1 MQVCFR
7 DLERE
12 RDMQAPIGRILT
24 AMVTPFAADGSID
37 LDEAVRLAEHLIA
50 NDSEGLVV
58 HGTTGEASTLT
69 DEEKL
74 ALTEAVAGAVGDRV
88 PVISGTGSNDTAH
101 SAHLTK
107 QAARFAGVAGFLA
120 VTPYYN
126 KPPIAGIE
134 AHTRA
139 IADAAGDLPI
149 VLYNI
154 PQRVVLHLSPADID
168 RLAGIDTV
176 IAVKQ
181 AVTDL
186 DEARQ
191 IVEAGKLALYAG
203 NDDLVLPFALL
214 GGSGGICVA
223 SHIVGAEM
231 TAEQAAADAGDAD
244 EATRLDDALQS
255 AYSALSCAVNP
266 IPVKTAM
273 ELLGFNVG
281 DLRLPLV
288 NATDDERATVRAELV
303 ARGLI
308 S

>member
-1 MQVCFR
+1 
-7 DLERE
+7 
-12 RDMQAPIGRILT
+12 MQAPFGRILT

-37 LDEAVRLAEHLIA
+37 LDEAVRLAEHLIEHG
-50 NDSEGLVV
+50 SEGLVV

-69 DEEKL
+69 DDEKL
-74 ALTEAVAGAVGDRV
+74 ALTEAVAGAVGERV

-101 SAHLTK
+101 SVHLTK
-107 QAARFAGVAGFLA
+107 QAARFEGVAGFLA

-154 PQRVVLHLSPADID
+154 PQRVILHLSPADID
-168 RLAGIDTV
+168 RLAQIDTV

-191 IVEAGKLALYAG
+191 IVEAGRLALYAG

-214 GGSGGICVA
+214 GGVGGVCVA
-223 SHIVGAEM
+223 SHVTGREM
-231 TAEQAAADAGDAD
+231 LAMQAAADVGDEEQARAIDAD
-244 EATRLDDALQS
+244 LTPLYE
-255 AYSALSCAVNP
+255 ALSVTVNP

-288 NATDDERATVRAELV
+288 NATDAERDVVRAGLA

-308 S
+308 G

>member
-1 MQVCFR
+1 
-7 DLERE
+7 
-12 RDMQAPIGRILT
+12 MQAPFGRILT

-37 LDEAVRLAEHLIA
+37 LDEAVRLAEHLIEHG
-50 NDSEGLVV
+50 SEGLVV

-69 DEEKL
+69 DDEKL
-74 ALTEAVAGAVGDRV
+74 ALTEAVAGAVGERV

-107 QAARFAGVAGFLA
+107 QAARFDGVAGFLA

-168 RLAGIDTV
+168 RLAQIDTV

-191 IVEAGKLALYAG
+191 IVEAGRLALYAG

-214 GGSGGICVA
+214 GGVGGICVA
-223 SHIVGAEM
+223 SHVAGREM
-231 TAEQAAADAGDAD
+231 LAMQAAADVGDEEQARAIDAD
-244 EATRLDDALQS
+244 LTPLYE
-255 AYSALSCAVNP
+255 ALSVTVNP

-288 NATDDERATVRAELV
+288 NATDAERDVVRAGLA

-308 S
+308 G

>member
-1 MQVCFR
+1 M
-7 DLERE
+7 
-12 RDMQAPIGRILT
+12 
-24 AMVTPFAADGSID
+24 
-37 LDEAVRLAEHLIA
+37 
-50 NDSEGLVV
+50 V

-69 DEEKL
+69 DDEKL
-74 ALTEAVAGAVGDRV
+74 ALTEAVAGAVGERV

-101 SAHLTK
+101 SVHLTK
-107 QAARFAGVAGFLA
+107 QAARFEGVAGFLA

-154 PQRVVLHLSPADID
+154 PQRVILHLSPADID
-168 RLAGIDTV
+168 RLAQIDTV

-191 IVEAGKLALYAG
+191 IVEAGRLALYAG

-214 GGSGGICVA
+214 GGVGGICVA
-223 SHIVGAEM
+223 SHVAGREM
-231 TAEQAAADAGDAD
+231 LAMQAAADVGDEEQARAIDAD
-244 EATRLDDALQS
+244 LTPLYE
-255 AYSALSCAVNP
+255 ALSVTVNP

-288 NATDDERATVRAELV
+288 NATDAERDVVRAGLA

-308 S
+308 G

>member
-1 MQVCFR
+1 
-7 DLERE
+7 
-12 RDMQAPIGRILT
+12 MQAPFGRILT

-37 LDEAVRLAEHLIA
+37 LDEAVRLAEHLIEHG
-50 NDSEGLVV
+50 SEGLVV

-69 DEEKL
+69 DDEKL
-74 ALTEAVAGAVGDRV
+74 ALTEAVAGAVGERV

-101 SAHLTK
+101 SVHLTK
-107 QAARFAGVAGFLA
+107 QAARFEGVAGFLA

-154 PQRVVLHLSPADID
+154 PQRVILHLSPADID
-168 RLAGIDTV
+168 RLAQIDTV

-186 DEARQ
+186 EEARQ
-191 IVEAGKLALYAG
+191 IVEAGRLALYAG

-214 GGSGGICVA
+214 GGVGGICVA
-223 SHIVGAEM
+223 SHVAGREM
-231 TAEQAAADAGDAD
+231 LSMQAAADVGDEEQAR
-244 EATRLDDALQS
+244 AIDDDLAPL
-255 AYSALSCAVNP
+255 YEALSVTVNP

-273 ELLGFNVG
+273 ELLGFKVG

-288 NATDDERATVRAELV
+288 NATDAERDVVRAGLA

-308 S
+308 G

>member
-1 MQVCFR
+1 
-7 DLERE
+7 
-12 RDMQAPIGRILT
+12 MQAPFGRILT

-37 LDEAVRLAEHLIA
+37 LDEAVRLAEHLIEHG
-50 NDSEGLVV
+50 SEGLVV

-69 DEEKL
+69 DDEKL
-74 ALTEAVAGAVGDRV
+74 ALTEAVAGAVGERV

-101 SAHLTK
+101 SVHLTK
-107 QAARFAGVAGFLA
+107 QAARFEGVAGFLA

-154 PQRVVLHLSPADID
+154 PQRVILHLSPADID
-168 RLAGIDTV
+168 RLAQIDTV

-191 IVEAGKLALYAG
+191 IVEAGRLALYAG

-214 GGSGGICVA
+214 GGVGGICVA
-223 SHIVGAEM
+223 SHVAGREM
-231 TAEQAAADAGDAD
+231 LAMQAAADVGDEERARAIDAD
-244 EATRLDDALQS
+244 LTPLYE
-255 AYSALSCAVNP
+255 ALSVTVNP

-288 NATDDERATVRAELV
+288 NATDAERDVVRAGLA

-308 S
+308 G

>member
-1 MQVCFR
+1 
-7 DLERE
+7 
-12 RDMQAPIGRILT
+12 MQAPFGRILT

-37 LDEAVRLAEHLIA
+37 LDEAVRLGEYLIEHG
-50 NDSEGLVV
+50 SEGLVV

-69 DEEKL
+69 DAEKL
-74 ALTEAVAGAVGDRV
+74 ALTEAVAGAVGERV

-101 SAHLTK
+101 SVHLTK
-107 QAARFAGVAGFLA
+107 QAARFEGVAGFLA

-139 IADAAGDLPI
+139 IAEAAGDLPI

-168 RLAGIDTV
+168 RLAQIDTV

-191 IVEAGKLALYAG
+191 IVEAGRLALYAG

-214 GGSGGICVA
+214 GGVGGICVA
-223 SHIVGAEM
+223 SHVAGREM
-231 TAEQAAADAGDAD
+231 LDMQAAADVGDEDQARAIDAD
-244 EATRLDDALQS
+244 LTPLYE
-255 AYSALSCAVNP
+255 ALSVTVNP

-288 NATDDERATVRAELV
+288 NATDVERDVVRAGLA

-308 S
+308 G

>member
-1 MQVCFR
+1 
-7 DLERE
+7 
-12 RDMQAPIGRILT
+12 MQAPFGRMLT

-37 LDEAVRLAEHLIA
+37 LDEAVRLAEHLIEHG
-50 NDSEGLVV
+50 SEGLVV

-69 DEEKL
+69 DDEKL
-74 ALTEAVAGAVGDRV
+74 ALTEAVAGAVGERV

-101 SAHLTK
+101 SVHLTK
-107 QAARFAGVAGFLA
+107 QAARFEGVAGFLA

-154 PQRVVLHLSPADID
+154 PQRVILHLSPADID
-168 RLAGIDTV
+168 RLAQIDTV

-191 IVEAGKLALYAG
+191 IVEAGRLALYAG

-214 GGSGGICVA
+214 GGVGGICVA
-223 SHIVGAEM
+223 SHVAGREM
-231 TAEQAAADAGDAD
+231 LAMQAAADVGDEEQAR
-244 EATRLDDALQS
+244 AIDAELTPL
-255 AYSALSCAVNP
+255 YEALSVTVNP

-288 NATDDERATVRAELV
+288 NATAAERDVVRAGLA

-308 S
+308 G

>member
-1 MQVCFR
+1 
-7 DLERE
+7 
-12 RDMQAPIGRILT
+12 MQAPFGRILT

-37 LDEAVRLAEHLIA
+37 LDEAVRLAEYLIEHG
-50 NDSEGLVV
+50 SEGLVV

-69 DEEKL
+69 DAEKL
-74 ALTEAVAGAVGDRV
+74 ALTEAVAGAVGERV

-101 SAHLTK
+101 SVHLTK
-107 QAARFAGVAGFLA
+107 QAARFEGVAGFLA

-139 IADAAGDLPI
+139 IAEAAGDLPI

-168 RLAGIDTV
+168 RLAQIDTV

-191 IVEAGKLALYAG
+191 IVEAGRLALYAG

-214 GGSGGICVA
+214 GGVGGICVA
-223 SHIVGAEM
+223 SHVAGREM
-231 TAEQAAADAGDAD
+231 LAMQAAADVGDEDQARAIDAD
-244 EATRLDDALQS
+244 LTPLYE
-255 AYSALSCAVNP
+255 ALSVTVNP

-288 NATDDERATVRAELV
+288 NATDVERDVVRAGLA

-308 S
+308 G

>member
-1 MQVCFR
+1 
-7 DLERE
+7 
-12 RDMQAPIGRILT
+12 MQAPFGRILT

-37 LDEAVRLAEHLIA
+37 LDEAVRLAEHLIEHG
-50 NDSEGLVV
+50 SEGLVV

-69 DEEKL
+69 DDEKL
-74 ALTEAVAGAVGDRV
+74 ALTEAVAGAVGERV

-101 SAHLTK
+101 SVHLTK
-107 QAARFAGVAGFLA
+107 QAARFEGVAGFLA

-154 PQRVVLHLSPADID
+154 PQRVILHLSPADID
-168 RLAGIDTV
+168 RLAQIDTV

-191 IVEAGKLALYAG
+191 IVEAGRLALYAG

-214 GGSGGICVA
+214 GGVGGICVA
-223 SHIVGAEM
+223 SHVAGREM
-231 TAEQAAADAGDAD
+231 LAMQAAADVGDEEQARAIDAD
-244 EATRLDDALQS
+244 LTPLYE
-255 AYSALSCAVNP
+255 ALSVTVNP

-273 ELLGFNVG
+273 ELLGFSVG

-288 NATDDERATVRAELV
+288 NATDAERDVVRAGLA

-308 S
+308 G

>member
-1 MQVCFR
+1 
-7 DLERE
+7 
-12 RDMQAPIGRILT
+12 
-24 AMVTPFAADGSID
+24 MVTPFAADGSID
-37 LDEAVRLAEHLIA
+37 LDEAVRLAEHLIEHG
-50 NDSEGLVV
+50 SEGLVV

-69 DEEKL
+69 DDEKL
-74 ALTEAVAGAVGDRV
+74 ALTEAVAGAVGERV

-101 SAHLTK
+101 SVHLTK
-107 QAARFAGVAGFLA
+107 QAARFEGVAGFLA

-154 PQRVVLHLSPADID
+154 PQRVILHLSPADID
-168 RLAGIDTV
+168 RLAQIDTV

-191 IVEAGKLALYAG
+191 IVEAGRLALYAG

-214 GGSGGICVA
+214 GGVGGVCVA
-223 SHIVGAEM
+223 SHVAGREM
-231 TAEQAAADAGDAD
+231 LAMQAAADVGDEEQARAIDAD
-244 EATRLDDALQS
+244 LTPLYE
-255 AYSALSCAVNP
+255 ALSVTVNP

-288 NATDDERATVRAELV
+288 NATDAERDVVRAGLA

-308 S
+308 G

>member
-1 MQVCFR
+1 
-7 DLERE
+7 
-12 RDMQAPIGRILT
+12 MQAPFGRILT

-37 LDEAVRLAEHLIA
+37 LDEAVRLAEHLIEHG
-50 NDSEGLVV
+50 SEGLVV

-69 DEEKL
+69 DDEKL
-74 ALTEAVAGAVGDRV
+74 ALTEAVAGAVGERV

-101 SAHLTK
+101 SVHLTK
-107 QAARFAGVAGFLA
+107 QAARFEGVAGFLA

-154 PQRVVLHLSPADID
+154 PQRVILHLSPADID
-168 RLAGIDTV
+168 RLAQIDTV

-191 IVEAGKLALYAG
+191 IVEAGRLALYAG

-214 GGSGGICVA
+214 GGVGGVCVA
-223 SHIVGAEM
+223 SHVAGREM
-231 TAEQAAADAGDAD
+231 LAMQAAADVGDEEQARAIDAD
-244 EATRLDDALQS
+244 LTPLYE
-255 AYSALSCAVNP
+255 ALSVTVNP

-288 NATDDERATVRAELV
+288 NATDAERDVVRAGLA

-308 S
+308 G

>member
-1 MQVCFR
+1 
-7 DLERE
+7 
-12 RDMQAPIGRILT
+12 MQAPFGRILT

-37 LDEAVRLAEHLIA
+37 LDEAVRLAEHLIEHG
-50 NDSEGLVV
+50 SEGLVV

-69 DEEKL
+69 DVEKL
-74 ALTEAVAGAVGDRV
+74 ALTEAVAGAVGERV

-101 SAHLTK
+101 SVHLTK
-107 QAARFAGVAGFLA
+107 EAARFEGVAGFLA

-154 PQRVVLHLSPADID
+154 PQRVILHLSPADID
-168 RLAGIDTV
+168 RLAQIDTV

-191 IVEAGKLALYAG
+191 IVEAGRLALYAG

-214 GGSGGICVA
+214 GGVGGICVA
-223 SHIVGAEM
+223 SHVAGREM
-231 TAEQAAADAGDAD
+231 LSMQAAADVGDEEQAR
-244 EATRLDDALQS
+244 AIDDDLAPL
-255 AYSALSCAVNP
+255 YEALSVTVNP

-273 ELLGFNVG
+273 ELLGFKVG

-288 NATDDERATVRAELV
+288 NATDAERDVVRAGLA

-308 S
+308 G

>member
-1 MQVCFR
+1 
-7 DLERE
+7 
-12 RDMQAPIGRILT
+12 MQAPFGRILT

-37 LDEAVRLAEHLIA
+37 LDEAVRLAEHLIEHG
-50 NDSEGLVV
+50 SEGLVV

-69 DEEKL
+69 DVEKL
-74 ALTEAVAGAVGDRV
+74 ALTEAVAGAVGERV

-101 SAHLTK
+101 SVHLTK
-107 QAARFAGVAGFLA
+107 QAARFEGVAGFLA

-154 PQRVVLHLSPADID
+154 PQRVILHLSPADID
-168 RLAGIDTV
+168 RLAQIDTV

-191 IVEAGKLALYAG
+191 IVEAGRLALHAG

-214 GGSGGICVA
+214 GGVGGICVA
-223 SHIVGAEM
+223 SHVAGREM
-231 TAEQAAADAGDAD
+231 LAMQAAADVGDEEQARAIDAD
-244 EATRLDDALQS
+244 LTPLYE
-255 AYSALSCAVNP
+255 ALSVTVNP

-273 ELLGFNVG
+273 ELLGFSVG

-288 NATDDERATVRAELV
+288 NATDAERDVVRAGLA

-308 S
+308 G

>member
-1 MQVCFR
+1 
-7 DLERE
+7 
-12 RDMQAPIGRILT
+12 MQAPFGRILT

-37 LDEAVRLAEHLIA
+37 LDEAVRLAEHLIEHG
-50 NDSEGLVV
+50 SEGLVV

-69 DEEKL
+69 DDEKL
-74 ALTEAVAGAVGDRV
+74 ALTEAVAGAVGERV

-101 SAHLTK
+101 SVHLTK
-107 QAARFAGVAGFLA
+107 QAARFDGVAGFLA

-134 AHTRA
+134 EHTRA

-168 RLAGIDTV
+168 RLAQIDTV

-191 IVEAGKLALYAG
+191 IVEAGRLALYAG

-214 GGSGGICVA
+214 GGVGGICVA
-223 SHIVGAEM
+223 SHVAGREM
-231 TAEQAAADAGDAD
+231 LAMQAAADVGDEEQARAIDAD
-244 EATRLDDALQS
+244 LTPLYE
-255 AYSALSCAVNP
+255 ALSVTVNP

-288 NATDDERATVRAELV
+288 NATDAERDVVRAGLA

-308 S
+308 G

>member
-1 MQVCFR
+1 
-7 DLERE
+7 
-12 RDMQAPIGRILT
+12 MQAPIGRILT
-24 AMVTPFAADGSID
+24 AMVTPFAADGSIA

-50 NDSEGLVV
+50 NGSEGIVV

-69 DEEKL
+69 DDEKL
-74 ALTEAVAGAVGDRV
+74 ALTEAVAGAVGSRV
-88 PVISGTGSNDTAH
+88 PVIAGTGSNDTAH
-101 SAHLTK
+101 SVHLTR

-149 VLYNI
+149 ILYNI
-154 PQRVVLHLSPADID
+154 PQRVVVHLSPADID
-168 RLAGIDTV
+168 RLAQIDTV

-186 DEARQ
+186 EEARQ
-191 IVEAGKLALYAG
+191 IVEAGQLALYAG

-214 GGSGGICVA
+214 GGVGGICVA
-223 SHIVGAEM
+223 SHVAGNEM
-231 TAEQAAADAGDAD
+231 LAMQIAADRGD
-244 EATRLDDALQS
+244 EAEARAIDASLLPL
-255 AYSALSCAVNP
+255 YEALTVTVNP

-273 ELLGFNVG
+273 DLLGFAVG

-288 NATDDERATVRAELV
+288 AATPQEREIVRAGLA
-303 ARGLI
+303 ARSLLD
-308 S
+308 

>member
-1 MQVCFR
+1 MLRQPR
-7 DLERE
+7 TGAN
-12 RDMQAPIGRILT
+12 MQAPIGRILT
-24 AMVTPFAADGSID
+24 AMVTPFAADGSIA

-50 NDSEGLVV
+50 NGSEGIVV
-58 HGTTGEASTLT
+58 HGTTGEASTLA
-69 DEEKL
+69 DAEKL
-74 ALTEAVAGAVGDRV
+74 ALTEAVAGAVGSRV
-88 PVISGTGSNDTAH
+88 PVIAGTGSNDTAH
-101 SAHLTK
+101 SVHLTR

-149 VLYNI
+149 ILYNI
-154 PQRVVLHLSPADID
+154 PQRVVVHLSPADID
-168 RLAGIDTV
+168 RLAQIDTV

-186 DEARQ
+186 EEARQ
-191 IVEAGKLALYAG
+191 IVEAGQLALYAG

-214 GGSGGICVA
+214 GGVGGICVA
-223 SHIVGAEM
+223 SHVAGNEM
-231 TAEQAAADAGDAD
+231 LAMQIAADRGD
-244 EATRLDDALQS
+244 EAEARAIDASLLPL
-255 AYSALSCAVNP
+255 YEALTVTVNP

-273 ELLGFNVG
+273 DLLGFAVG

-288 NATDDERATVRAELV
+288 AATPQEREIVRAGLA
-303 ARGLI
+303 ARSLLD
-308 S
+308 

>member
-1 MQVCFR
+1 
-7 DLERE
+7 
-12 RDMQAPIGRILT
+12 MQAPIGRILT
-24 AMVTPFAADGSID
+24 AMVTPFAADGSIA
-37 LDEAVRLAEHLIA
+37 LDEAVRIAEHLIA
-50 NDSEGLVV
+50 NGSEGIVV

-69 DEEKL
+69 DAEKL
-74 ALTEAVAGAVGDRV
+74 ALTEAVAGAVGSRV
-88 PVISGTGSNDTAH
+88 PVIAGTGSNDTAH
-101 SAHLTK
+101 SVHLTR

-149 VLYNI
+149 ILYNI
-154 PQRVVLHLSPADID
+154 PQRVVVHLSPADID
-168 RLAGIDTV
+168 RLAQIDTV

-191 IVEAGKLALYAG
+191 IVESGQLALYAG

-214 GGSGGICVA
+214 GGVGGICVA
-223 SHIVGAEM
+223 SHIAGNEM
-231 TAEQAAADAGDAD
+231 LAMQIAADRGD
-244 EATRLDDALQS
+244 EAEARAIDDSLLPL
-255 AYSALSCAVNP
+255 YEALSVTVNP

-273 ELLGFNVG
+273 DLLGFAVG

-288 NATDDERATVRAELV
+288 AATPQEREIVRAGLV
-303 ARGLI
+303 ARSLLD
-308 S
+308 

>member
-1 MQVCFR
+1 
-7 DLERE
+7 
-12 RDMQAPIGRILT
+12 MQAPFGRILT

-37 LDEAVRLAEHLIA
+37 LDEAVRLAEHLIEHG
-50 NDSEGLVV
+50 SEGLVV

-69 DEEKL
+69 DDEKL
-74 ALTEAVAGAVGDRV
+74 ALTEAVAGAVGERV

-107 QAARFAGVAGFLA
+107 QAARFEGVAGFLA

-154 PQRVVLHLSPADID
+154 PQRVILHLSPADID
-168 RLAGIDTV
+168 RLAQIDTV

-191 IVEAGKLALYAG
+191 IVEAGRLALYAG

-214 GGSGGICVA
+214 GGVGGICVA
-223 SHIVGAEM
+223 SHVAGREM
-231 TAEQAAADAGDAD
+231 LAMQAAADVGDEEQARAIDAD
-244 EATRLDDALQS
+244 LMPLYEAFSVT
-255 AYSALSCAVNP
+255 VNP

-273 ELLGFNVG
+273 ELLGFKVG

-288 NATDDERATVRAELV
+288 NATAAERDVVRAGLA

-308 S
+308 G

>member
-1 MQVCFR
+1 
-7 DLERE
+7 
-12 RDMQAPIGRILT
+12 MQAPIGRILT
-24 AMVTPFAADGSID
+24 AMVTPFAADGSIA

-50 NDSEGLVV
+50 NGSEGIVV
-58 HGTTGEASTLT
+58 HGTTGEASTLA
-69 DEEKL
+69 DAEKL
-74 ALTEAVAGAVGDRV
+74 ALTEAVAGAVGSRV
-88 PVISGTGSNDTAH
+88 PVIAGTGSNDTAH
-101 SAHLTK
+101 SVHLTR

-149 VLYNI
+149 ILYNI
-154 PQRVVLHLSPADID
+154 PQRVVVHLSPADID
-168 RLAGIDTV
+168 RLAQIDTV

-186 DEARQ
+186 EEARQ
-191 IVEAGKLALYAG
+191 IVEAGQLALYAG

-214 GGSGGICVA
+214 GGVGGICVA
-223 SHIVGAEM
+223 SHVAGNEM
-231 TAEQAAADAGDAD
+231 LAMQIAADRGD
-244 EATRLDDALQS
+244 EAEARAIDASLLPL
-255 AYSALSCAVNP
+255 YEALTVTVNP

-273 ELLGFNVG
+273 DLLAFAVG

-288 NATDDERATVRAELV
+288 AATPQEREIVRAGLA
-303 ARGLI
+303 ARSLLD
-308 S
+308 

>member
-1 MQVCFR
+1 MS
-7 DLERE
+7 
-12 RDMQAPIGRILT
+12 APIGRILT
-24 AMVTPFAADGSID
+24 AMVTPFGADGSVD

-50 NDSEGLVV
+50 HGSEGLVV

-69 DEEKL
+69 DDEKL

-101 SAHLTK
+101 SAHLTA
-107 QAARFAGVAGFLA
+107 QAARFRGVAGFLA

-149 VLYNI
+149 ILYNI
-154 PQRVVLHLSPADID
+154 PQRVVLHLSPADLD

-191 IVEAGKLALYAG
+191 VVEAGKLALYAG

-214 GGSGGICVA
+214 GGVGGICVA
-223 SHIVGAEM
+223 SHVAGVEM
-231 TAEQAAADAGDAD
+231 LAMQAAADAGDAD
-244 EATRLDDALQS
+244 EARRIDADLQS
-255 AYSALSCAVNP
+255 LYDALSCAVNP

-273 ELLGFNVG
+273 ALLGFAVG

-288 NATDDERATVRAELV
+288 NATDAERETVRAEL
-303 ARGLI
+303 ARRGLLA
-308 S
+308 

>member
-1 MQVCFR
+1 
-7 DLERE
+7 
-12 RDMQAPIGRILT
+12 MQAPIGRILT
-24 AMVTPFAADGSID
+24 AMVTPFAADGSIA
-37 LDEAVRLAEHLIA
+37 LDEAVRIAEHLIA
-50 NDSEGLVV
+50 NGSEGIVV

-69 DEEKL
+69 DAEKL
-74 ALTEAVAGAVGDRV
+74 ELTEAVAGAVGSRV
-88 PVISGTGSNDTAH
+88 PVIAGTGSNDTAH
-101 SAHLTK
+101 SVQLTR

-149 VLYNI
+149 ILYNI
-154 PQRVVLHLSPADID
+154 PQRVVVHLSPADID
-168 RLAGIDTV
+168 RLAQIDTV

-191 IVEAGKLALYAG
+191 IVESGQLALYAG

-214 GGSGGICVA
+214 GGVGGICVA
-223 SHIVGAEM
+223 SHIAGNEM
-231 TAEQAAADAGDAD
+231 LAMQIAADRGD
-244 EATRLDDALQS
+244 EAEARAIDASLLPL
-255 AYSALSCAVNP
+255 YEALSVTVNP

-273 ELLGFNVG
+273 DLLGFAVG

-288 NATDDERATVRAELV
+288 AATPQEREIVRAGLV
-303 ARGLI
+303 ARSLLD
-308 S
+308 

>member
-1 MQVCFR
+1 
-7 DLERE
+7 
-12 RDMQAPIGRILT
+12 MQAPFGRILT

-37 LDEAVRLAEHLIA
+37 LDEAVRLAEHLIEHG
-50 NDSEGLVV
+50 SEGLVV

-69 DEEKL
+69 DDEKL
-74 ALTEAVAGAVGDRV
+74 ALTEAVAGAVGERV

-101 SAHLTK
+101 SVHLTK
-107 QAARFAGVAGFLA
+107 QAARFEGVAGFLA

-154 PQRVVLHLSPADID
+154 PQRVILHLSPADID
-168 RLAGIDTV
+168 RLAQIDTV

-191 IVEAGKLALYAG
+191 IVEAGRLALYAG

-214 GGSGGICVA
+214 GGVGGICVA
-223 SHIVGAEM
+223 SHVAGREM
-231 TAEQAAADAGDAD
+231 LAMQAAADVGDEEQARAIDAD
-244 EATRLDDALQS
+244 LTPLYE
-255 AYSALSCAVNP
+255 ALSVTVNP

-288 NATDDERATVRAELV
+288 NATDAERDVVRAGLA

-308 S
+308 G

>member
-1 MQVCFR
+1 
-7 DLERE
+7 
-12 RDMQAPIGRILT
+12 MQAPFGRILT

-37 LDEAVRLAEHLIA
+37 LDEAVRLAEHLIEHG
-50 NDSEGLVV
+50 SEGLVV

-69 DEEKL
+69 DVEKL
-74 ALTEAVAGAVGDRV
+74 ALTEAVAGAVGERV

-101 SAHLTK
+101 SVHLTK

-126 KPPIAGIE
+126 NPPIAGIE

-168 RLAGIDTV
+168 RLAQIDTV

-191 IVEAGKLALYAG
+191 IIEAGRLALYAG

-214 GGSGGICVA
+214 GGVGGICVA
-223 SHIVGAEM
+223 SHVAGREM
-231 TAEQAAADAGDAD
+231 LAMQAAADVGDEEQAR
-244 EATRLDDALQS
+244 AIDDDLAPL
-255 AYSALSCAVNP
+255 YEALSVTVNP

-273 ELLGFNVG
+273 ELLGFKVG

-288 NATDDERATVRAELV
+288 NATDAERDVVRAGLA

-308 S
+308 G

>member
-1 MQVCFR
+1 
-7 DLERE
+7 
-12 RDMQAPIGRILT
+12 MQAPFGRILT

-37 LDEAVRLAEHLIA
+37 LAEAVRLAEYLIEHG
-50 NDSEGLVV
+50 SEGLVV

-69 DEEKL
+69 DAEKL
-74 ALTEAVAGAVGDRV
+74 ALTEAVAGAVGERV

-101 SAHLTK
+101 SVHLTK
-107 QAARFAGVAGFLA
+107 QAARFEGVAGFLA

-168 RLAGIDTV
+168 RLAQIDTV

-191 IVEAGKLALYAG
+191 IVEAGRLALYAG
-203 NDDLVLPFALL
+203 NDDLVLPFGLL
-214 GGSGGICVA
+214 GGVGGICVA
-223 SHIVGAEM
+223 SHVAGREM
-231 TAEQAAADAGDAD
+231 LAMQAAADVGDEDQARAIDAD
-244 EATRLDDALQS
+244 LTPLYE
-255 AYSALSCAVNP
+255 ALSVTVNP

-288 NATDDERATVRAELV
+288 NATDAERDVVRAGLA

-308 S
+308 G

>member
-1 MQVCFR
+1 
-7 DLERE
+7 
-12 RDMQAPIGRILT
+12 MQAPFGRILT

-37 LDEAVRLAEHLIA
+37 LDEAVRLAEYLIEHG
-50 NDSEGLVV
+50 SEGLVV

-69 DEEKL
+69 DAEKL
-74 ALTEAVAGAVGDRV
+74 ALTEAVAGAVGERV

-107 QAARFAGVAGFLA
+107 QAARFEGVAGFLA

-168 RLAGIDTV
+168 RLAQIDTV

-191 IVEAGKLALYAG
+191 IVEAGRLALYAG

-214 GGSGGICVA
+214 GGVGGICVA
-223 SHIVGAEM
+223 SHVAGREM
-231 TAEQAAADAGDAD
+231 LAMQAAADVGDEDQARAIDAD
-244 EATRLDDALQS
+244 LTPLYE
-255 AYSALSCAVNP
+255 ALSVTVNP

-288 NATDDERATVRAELV
+288 NATDVERDVVRAGLA

-308 S
+308 G

>member
-1 MQVCFR
+1 
-7 DLERE
+7 
-12 RDMQAPIGRILT
+12 MQAPIGRILT
-24 AMVTPFAADGSID
+24 AMVTPFAADGSIA
-37 LDEAVRLAEHLIA
+37 LGEAVRIAEHLIA
-50 NDSEGLVV
+50 NGSEGIVV

-69 DEEKL
+69 DAEKL
-74 ALTEAVAGAVGDRV
+74 ELTEAVAGAVGSRV
-88 PVISGTGSNDTAH
+88 PVIAGTGSNDTAH
-101 SAHLTK
+101 SVHLTR

-149 VLYNI
+149 ILYNI
-154 PQRVVLHLSPADID
+154 PQRVVVHLSPGDID
-168 RLAGIDTV
+168 RIAQIDTV

-191 IVEAGKLALYAG
+191 IVEGGRLALYAG

-214 GGSGGICVA
+214 GGVGGICVA
-223 SHIVGAEM
+223 SHVAGNEM
-231 TAEQAAADAGDAD
+231 LAMQIAAARGD
-244 EATRLDDALQS
+244 EAEACAIDASLLPL
-255 AYSALSCAVNP
+255 YEALSVTVNP

-273 ELLGFNVG
+273 DLLGFAVG

-288 NATDDERATVRAELV
+288 AATPQERAIVRAGLV
-303 ARGLI
+303 ARSLLD
-308 S
+308 

>member
-1 MQVCFR
+1 
-7 DLERE
+7 
-12 RDMQAPIGRILT
+12 MQAPIGRILT
-24 AMVTPFAADGSID
+24 AMVTPFAADGSIA
-37 LDEAVRLAEHLIA
+37 LDEAVRIAEHLIA
-50 NDSEGLVV
+50 NGSEGIVV

-69 DEEKL
+69 DGEKL
-74 ALTEAVAGAVGDRV
+74 ALTEAVAGAVGSRV
-88 PVISGTGSNDTAH
+88 PVIAGTGSNDTAH
-101 SAHLTK
+101 SVHLTR

-149 VLYNI
+149 ILYNI

-168 RLAGIDTV
+168 RLAQIDTV

-191 IVEAGKLALYAG
+191 IVEAGRLALYAG

-214 GGSGGICVA
+214 GGVGGICVA
-223 SHIVGAEM
+223 SHIAGNEM
-231 TAEQAAADAGDAD
+231 LAMQIAADRGD
-244 EATRLDDALQS
+244 EAEARAIDASLLPL
-255 AYSALSCAVNP
+255 YEALSVTVNP

-273 ELLGFNVG
+273 DLLGFAVG
-281 DLRLPLV
+281 GLRLPLV
-288 NATDDERATVRAELV
+288 AATPHEREIVRAGLV
-303 ARGLI
+303 ARSLLD
-308 S
+308 